1 MPKEIKYK
9 YLRAWGWMS
18 YLYHKQLFIALMKA
32 GLCETL
38 LRQISIKKKLFLP
51 YLTDIC
57 LLKENI
63 VPQI

>member
-1 MPKEIKYK
+1 
-9 YLRAWGWMS
+9 MS